1 MTVAAYLGLLGAWL
15 IAIMSPGPDT
25 VQLLRLGSRS
35 RRNAVLAAV
44 GICTGNVIWPVVTML
59 GLAAL
64 IATFPWI
71 LTILYLGGGAFLLRM
86 GFGAFRGGRAD
97 LRTRASVPVPRSDAS
112 LAAEPTAVD
121 PTLAD
126 PTQADT
132 TPANT
137 TIPHLNDAQAWRL
150 GLATNLSNPKALLFF
165 GSVFAQFLPDGISIP
180 ERIAVLVMMTVSGLA
195 WFCSFAYLVSNP
207 AWSARLQK
215 FNPWIEIIAGIVFM
229 TLGGFLVAEGIHRL
243 I

>member
-64 IATFPWI
+64 IASFPWI

-97 LRTRASVPVPRSDAS
+97 LRTRASVPVPLSNAS
-112 LAAEPTAVD
+112 PAVD
-121 PTLAD
+121 P
-126 PTQADT
+126 

-165 GSVFAQFLPDGISIP
+165 GSVFAQFLPVGISIP

-229 TLGGFLVAEGIHRL
+229 ILGGFLVAEGIHRL
-243 I
+243 L

>member
-126 PTQADT
+126 
-132 TPANT
+132 T

-165 GSVFAQFLPDGISIP
+165 GSVFAQFLPVGISIP
-180 ERIAVLVMMTVSGLA
+180 ERIAVLAMMTVSGLA

-207 AWSARLQK
+207 AWSTRLQK

-229 TLGGFLVAEGIHRL
+229 ILGGFLVAEGIHRL

>member
-1 MTVAAYLGLLGAWL
+1 
-15 IAIMSPGPDT
+15 MSPGPDT

-64 IATFPWI
+64 IASFPWI

-97 LRTRASVPVPRSDAS
+97 LRTRASVPVPLSNAS
-112 LAAEPTAVD
+112 PAVD
-121 PTLAD
+121 P
-126 PTQADT
+126 

-165 GSVFAQFLPDGISIP
+165 GSVFAQFLPVGISIP

-207 AWSARLQK
+207 AWSTRLQK

-229 TLGGFLVAEGIHRL
+229 ILGGFLVAEGIHRL
-243 I
+243 L

>member
-44 GICTGNVIWPVVTML
+44 GICTGNVIWPLVTML

-97 LRTRASVPVPRSDAS
+97 LRTRASVPVSRSDAS

-121 PTLAD
+121 PTL
-126 PTQADT
+126 
-132 TPANT
+132 ANT

-165 GSVFAQFLPDGISIP
+165 GSVFAQFLPVGISIP

-229 TLGGFLVAEGIHRL
+229 ILGGFLVAEGIHRL
-243 I
+243 L

>member
-126 PTQADT
+126 PT
-132 TPANT
+132 PANT

-165 GSVFAQFLPDGISIP
+165 GSVFAQFLPVGISIP

-207 AWSARLQK
+207 AWSTRLQK

-229 TLGGFLVAEGIHRL
+229 ILGGFLVGEGIHRFL
-243 I
+243 

>member
-112 LAAEPTAVD
+112 PAVD
-121 PTLAD
+121 PT
-126 PTQADT
+126 
-132 TPANT
+132 PAT

-165 GSVFAQFLPDGISIP
+165 GSVFAQFLPVGISIP

-195 WFCSFAYLVSNP
+195 WFSSFAYLVSNP
-207 AWSARLQK
+207 AWSTRLKK

-229 TLGGFLVAEGIHRL
+229 ILGGFLVAEGIHRL
-243 I
+243 L

>member
-165 GSVFAQFLPDGISIP
+165 GSVFAQFLPVGISIP